1 MKFSNACSP
10 NPDLRVKLMG
20 GAKVFKEGDPA
31 PQFNVTADD
40 GSKVSLA
47 DYNGQNLILYF
58 YPKANTSGCTH
69 ESVDFRDALKEFK
82 TLNAA
87 VVGCSGDS
95 IEDQTR
101 FKTRYKLN
109 FPLLAD
115 TEFAVVD
122 AYKARRMKSFF
133 GKSFLGIVRS
143 TFWIGPDG
151 NIRKIWQNVSPKGH
165 AAEVLEA
172 IQQGTQAGTLAAA
185 K

>member
-1 MKFSNACSP
+1 M
-10 NPDLRVKLMG
+10 
-20 GAKVFKEGDPA
+20 FKEGDAA
-31 PQFNVTADD
+31 PKFNVTADD
-40 GSKVSLA
+40 GTKVSLA
-47 DYNGQNLILYF
+47 DYKGQNLILYF

-69 ESVDFRDALKEFK
+69 ESVEFRDALKDLRS
-82 TLNAA
+82 LNAA

-95 IEDQTR
+95 VEDQTK

-115 TEFAVVD
+115 TEFEVVD

-151 NIRKIWQNVSPKGH
+151 KIRKIWPKVTPKGH

-172 IQQGTQAGTLAAA
+172 IREAEPAARAAA
-185 K
+185 KS

>member
-1 MKFSNACSP
+1 V
-10 NPDLRVKLMG
+10 L
-20 GAKVFKEGDPA
+20 KEGEAA
-31 PQFNVTADD
+31 PKFNVTADD

-47 DYNGQNLILYF
+47 DYKGRNLVLYF
-58 YPKANTSGCTH
+58 YPKANTTGCTH
-69 ESVDFRDALKEFK
+69 ESVEFTEALADFES
-82 TLNAA
+82 LNTAI
-87 VVGCSGDS
+87 VGCSADS
-95 IEDQTR
+95 TEDQTK
-101 FKTRYKLN
+101 FKTRYSLN

-115 TEFAVVD
+115 TEFEVVD

-151 NIRKIWQNVSPKGH
+151 KIRKIWPKVTPKGH

-172 IQQGTQAGTLAAA
+172 IRVAGEPATAKAAT